1 MVSMIVVGCSNG
13 IDLGKSMAKKLGVP
27 FSPLLTQQFPDGELK
42 LKFSV
47 SPKGKHI
54 VLVQTLH
61 PPNEQMME
69 LVFALH
75 TAKELGALKVTLVI
89 PYMAYLRQDK
99 RFHPGECKSNSIAAG
114 LLSSA
119 DKVITIDPHLHR
131 IKSLREVFKT
141 KSVALSANSLLAQF
155 IKKHYHREVIIGPD
169 AESYQWAERIAE
181 QVKAHAV
188 VLKKKRFGSRKVSIK
203 IKGDV
208 DIKGKTVV
216 IVDDIISSGHT
227 MMETIKECKRLG
239 VKHVICLTVHGIFA
253 EGALQKIRRLGATV
267 HATNTV
273 GNPVADIDVSA
284 LLADAL
290 R

>member
-1 MVSMIVVGCSNG
+1 MVSTIVVGCSNG
-13 IDLGKSMAKKLGVP
+13 IALGKAIARRLGLP
-27 FSPLLTQQFPDGELK
+27 FSPLLTQRFPDGELK

-47 SPKGKHI
+47 PLKGRHI
-54 VLVQTLH
+54 ILVQTLH
-61 PPNEQMME
+61 PADEPLLE
-69 LVFALH
+69 LVFAIH
-75 TAKELGALKVTLVI
+75 TAKELGARVTAVV

-99 RFHPGECKSNSIAAG
+99 RFHPGECKSNAIAAA
-114 LLSSA
+114 LLSNA
-119 DKVITIDPHLHR
+119 DRVVTIDPHLHR
-131 IKSLREVFKT
+131 VKHLREIFHKPVT
-141 KSVALSANSLLAQF
+141 TLSANALLAGF
-155 IKKHYHREVIIGPD
+155 IRKHYHKEIILGPD
-169 AESYQWAERIAE
+169 AESYQWALRIAE

-208 DIKGKTVV
+208 DIKGRTVV

-227 MMETIKECKRLG
+227 MMETIKEAKRLG
-239 VKHVICLTVHGIFA
+239 AKRVVCIAVHGIFA
-253 EGALQKIRRLGATV
+253 ENALKKIRKLGATV

-273 GNPVADIDVSA
+273 PNPVADIDVSG

>member
-1 MVSMIVVGCSNG
+1 MKRVIVGCSNG
-13 IDLGKSMAKKLGVP
+13 VALGKGIARRLGLP
-27 FSPLLTQQFPDGELK
+27 FSQLLAQRFPDGELK

-47 SPKGKHI
+47 DVKGKDV

-61 PPNEQMME
+61 PPNEQLLE

-75 TAKELGALKVTLVI
+75 TAKELGAKNVTLVV

-114 LLSSA
+114 LLSKA
-119 DKVITIDPHLHR
+119 DGIITIDPHLHR
-131 IKSLREVFKT
+131 VKNLREIFHAPVRT
-141 KSVALSANSLLAQF
+141 LSANALLAQF
-155 IKKHYHREVIIGPD
+155 IGKHYSNELIIGPD
-169 AESYQWAERIAE
+169 EESYQWAARIAE
-181 QVKAHAV
+181 QVHAHAI
-188 VLKKKRFGSRKVSIK
+188 VLKKKRYSSRRVSIK
-203 IKGDV
+203 IRGDV

-227 MMETIKECKRLG
+227 MLETIKECKRIG
-239 VKHVICLTVHGIFA
+239 AKKIVCITVHGIFA
-253 EGALQKIRRLGATV
+253 EGALKKIRRLGATV
-267 HATNTV
+267 HATNTIRS
-273 GNPVADIDVSA
+273 PVADIDVTG